1 MNQLVRDYLN
11 QKEQEKKQIS
21 QMEKDKLL
29 LELNLFE
36 KEYSPDGKYSREYP
50 ESELDQETNTT
61 RYFKK
66 IPAEVSDE
74 EYAEILQYQKEAKS
88 QQRNGLSTVFQVLA
102 VIVIIGGF
110 FVGIAAGEL
119 TGITLIQ
126 WVVGFV
132 IGMICLGFGEIIRLL
147 TDIKNMQS

>member
-1 MNQLVRDYLN
+1 MNQLVGDYLN
-11 QKEQEKKQIS
+11 QKEQERKQIS

-50 ESELDQETNTT
+50 ESELDQETNAT

-147 TDIKNMQS
+147 TDIKNMQL

>member
-11 QKEQEKKQIS
+11 QKEQERKQIS

-74 EYAEILQYQKEAKS
+74 EYAEIMQYQKEAKS

-119 TGITLIQ
+119 TGIHSG
-126 WVVGFV
+126 WEHPDG
-132 IGMICLGFGEIIRLL
+132 
-147 TDIKNMQS
+147 

>member
-11 QKEQEKKQIS
+11 QKEQERKQIS

-61 RYFKK
+61 RYF
-66 IPAEVSDE
+66 
-74 EYAEILQYQKEAKS
+74 
-88 QQRNGLSTVFQVLA
+88 
-102 VIVIIGGF
+102 
-110 FVGIAAGEL
+110 
-119 TGITLIQ
+119 
-126 WVVGFV
+126 
-132 IGMICLGFGEIIRLL
+132 
-147 TDIKNMQS
+147 